1 VPTTGARWRAA
12 TTITLISLSLAA
24 GLAACSAN
32 GSTSDSSSGSRAGA
46 PAAGKAQGPA
56 EKAPSGA
63 GTAGLPAK
71 AVTDDRSIV
80 YTGSVTVRVKGDVAD
95 AANTLADRV
104 RAAGG
109 YVGTEKRSTD
119 GGTGADTLTLRVP
132 SGRFAS
138 ILDEAAGLGSEVGR
152 EVSTEDVTDQMV
164 DLEAR
169 LATARASVTRV
180 RALLA
185 RAQTISDITSIEA
198 ELAKREGDLEAL
210 EGRKRSL
217 DDLTTLSTITVTLL
231 GPRAPAPAP
240 AATKLGFLTGLGA
253 GWAALVGFVRV
264 ALTVL
269 GALLPFLVV
278 IACVLVPVLWLVR
291 RRRRNAVPSTAGPA
305 AAAVGGVP
313 RPPAPQR

>member
-1 VPTTGARWRAA
+1 MTTTGARWRAA
-12 TTITLISLSLAA
+12 TTITLISLSLAV
-24 GLAACSAN
+24 GLSACSAN
-32 GSTSDSSSGSRAGA
+32 RSAGGSTDSRAA

-56 EKAPSGA
+56 EKAPSGG

-71 AVTDDRSIV
+71 AVTDARAIV
-80 YTGSVTVRVKGDVAD
+80 YTGSVTVRVRGDVAA

-109 YVGTEKRSTD
+109 YVGAEKRSTD
-119 GGTGADTLTLRVP
+119 GGTGSDTLTLRVP

-138 ILDEAAGLGSEVGR
+138 ILDEAAGLGSEIDR
-152 EVSTEDVTDQMV
+152 QVSTEDVTDQMV

-169 LATARASVTRV
+169 LATARASVARV

-198 ELAKREGDLEAL
+198 ELAKRESDLEAL
-210 EGRKRSL
+210 EGRKRGL
-217 DDLTTLSTITVTLL
+217 DDLTTLSTITVNLL
-231 GPRAPAPAP
+231 GPQAPAPAR
-240 AATKLGFLTGLGA
+240 AGTRLGFLTGLGA

-278 IACVLVPVLWLVR
+278 LALVLVPVLWLVR
-291 RRRRNAVPSTAGPA
+291 RRRRGA
-305 AAAVGGVP
+305 AAGAVQQATAAPAG
-313 RPPAPQR
+313 PAPQR